1 MANTTNFPTQSY
13 QTNTVHHIL
22 KSSPNTGLSE
32 GTTNTTSNNNNNNNH
47 ISLSLEATSLKAL
60 NQSNKLVTDRS
71 KIYGENGLFLT
82 LQGQVTEFGAEADM
96 LKTMPS
102 STSSARLDLANQ
114 AIDFALGKGQNPF
127 KNIDRETLSRIGL
140 DDSGAFTPA
149 ERFAAIYEMSDRD
162 NEFAN
167 SVFDAQQNARSSS
180 DERGARLIQVDAQLE
195 RAKGMTKEEQL
206 MMGVSIGALNAER
219 ANLVKDAA
227 TANTSIKYENL
238 TSSPN
243 SLLSATNS
251 EGKVSW
257 IKISLNDL
265 NSESAK
271 IFSNEN

>member
-1 MANTTNFPTQSY
+1 MATSINPSNHSYRMSTPPIHSRSSSTIDASRVTTTN
-13 QTNTVHHIL
+13 
-22 KSSPNTGLSE
+22 SSKHLYLSE
-32 GTTNTTSNNNNNNNH
+32 EAATLRSLNLNTN
-47 ISLSLEATSLKAL
+47 
-60 NQSNKLVTDRS
+60 LVTNRS
-71 KIYGENGLFLT
+71 KIYGEDGLFLT
-82 LQGQVTEFGAEADM
+82 LQGQVAEFGAEADM

-114 AIDFALGKGQNPF
+114 AINFALGKGQNPF
-127 KNIDRETLSRIGL
+127 KSIDRETLSRIGL

-167 SVFDAQQNARSSS
+167 SVFDAQQNARSSG

-219 ANLVKDAA
+219 ANLVKNAA
-227 TANTSIKYENL
+227 TANTGVKYENL

-251 EGKVSW
+251 GGKVSW
-257 IKISLNDL
+257 IKISLSDL